1 MRKNIARQRAG
12 ALRSRPE
19 TPFAPVWLL
28 VLVFVILST
37 IYSITIPIFEV
48 SDELWHYPMVEVIA
62 RTWRLPVQP
71 LEPGRSSGPWRQE
84 GSQPPF
90 YYILGAVLTRWIDT
104 SDLEDVRQPNPHAR
118 AGEATPDRDNV
129 NLVIHDSERE
139 RFPWKG
145 TVLAVHVVRFLSIG
159 FGAWSVWLA
168 WRLLRELSPSH
179 PWLAY
184 SAAAVQAF
192 TPMYLFIQSAV
203 NNDNLIIPLSTLA
216 LFFMVRRIKRA
227 GQNRVGSTWSLY
239 IPLGAVLG
247 CALLTKA
254 SGIALVP
261 LAVATV
267 FWDAYQLQR
276 RTSWHRAIIYAA
288 QAVVA
293 VLLPALLIS
302 GWWFVRNYRLYGD
315 WLGLNAFYAV
325 LGTRDVPAS
334 LGQLWAERQA
344 FAAGYWGNFGG
355 LNVPMPDAV
364 YRILNTV
371 AIIAG
376 AGLVLRFVHWLL
388 RPRPNDKPTWR
399 AIIMRLWPFNWD
411 NLTTARALACA
422 WPLAVLVS
430 WVRWATVTWS
440 SQGRLIFSAIPLW
453 SAGLVWGVTAW
464 WPRRFSR
471 AVRITGLLMSIG
483 LFVLTSLALPLWIL
497 PAYTPPAPL
506 SARTNVPKLEP
517 LDVTFEDL
525 LSVQGYL
532 ITPRQVRPGDYLQ
545 IDLIFETKQPSTTYH
560 SLAIHVLGGGDRI
573 IAQRDTFPGH
583 GLLPTTQL
591 TPGYRWHEQHLI
603 QIPTTALAPDTLTLA
618 LGVYETASGR
628 RLPPTGATQE
638 IVEDMARFG
647 SVELTPRPETDP
659 GLGIRFGEGM
669 VLRDYNVSSVVVQPG
684 SQITVELE
692 WACST
697 PMDIDYTVSVQ
708 LIDSQWRKAAQS
720 DAWPANGSK
729 PTSTWK
735 PGTQFTETRTLTVN
749 PDALPGLYNLRV
761 AVYSVAEDGTLAHLP
776 VYRQAG
782 DMPTKAIEL
791 TSVRVNEP

>member
-1 MRKNIARQRAG
+1 MTRNTVEKHAEP
-12 ALRSRPE
+12 LRSAPK
-19 TPFAPVWLL
+19 TFPTPVWLL
-28 VLVFVILST
+28 MLGFGILSA
-37 IYSITIPIFEV
+37 IYSITIPIFEI
-48 SDELWHYPMVEVIA
+48 SDELWHYPMVEIIA

-84 GSQPPF
+84 GSQPPL
-90 YYILGAVLTRWIDT
+90 YYALGAALTRWVDT
-104 SDLEDVRQPNPHAR
+104 SDLTEVRQPNPHVR

-129 NLVIHDSERE
+129 NLVIHNAERE
-139 RFPWKG
+139 RFPWRG
-145 TVLAVHVVRFLSIG
+145 TVLAVHVVRFLSVVLG
-159 FGAWSVWLA
+159 VWSVWLT
-168 WRLLRELSPSH
+168 WRLLHELSPSH

-184 SAAAVQAF
+184 SAAAAQAF
-192 TPMYLFIQSAV
+192 TPMHLFIHSSV

-216 LFFMVRRIKRA
+216 LFLMVRRIKSTDQAQA
-227 GQNRVGSTWSLY
+227 GHPWSLY
-239 IPLGAVLG
+239 APLGIVLG

-267 FWDAYQLQR
+267 LWDAYQLQR
-276 RTSWHRAIIYAA
+276 RTSWHRAAIYAA
-288 QAVVA
+288 QAVAA

-325 LGTRDVPAS
+325 LGTRDVSAS
-334 LGQLWAERQA
+334 LGQLWAERKA

-355 LNVPMPDAV
+355 LNVPMPDVV
-364 YRILNTV
+364 YRVLNII

-376 AGLVLRFVHWLL
+376 AGLVLRFVCWSL

-399 AIIMRLWPFNWD
+399 AIMRLWPFNWD
-411 NLTTARALACA
+411 NLTTARALACV
-422 WPLAVLVS
+422 WPTAVLVS

-453 SAGLVWGVTAW
+453 SAGLIWGVTAW

-471 AVRITGLLMSIG
+471 AVRTTGLLMSCG

-497 PAYTPPAPL
+497 PAYAPPTPL

-532 ITPRQVRPGDYLQ
+532 ITPQQVRPGDYLQ
-545 IDLIFETKQPSTTYH
+545 IDLIFEAKQPSTTYH
-560 SLAIHVLGGGDRI
+560 SLAIHVLGVGDRI

-591 TPGYRWHEQHLI
+591 TPGHRWHEQHLI
-603 QIPTTALAPDTLTLA
+603 QIPTTALTPDTLTLA
-618 LGVYETASGR
+618 LGVYETASGK
-628 RLPPTGATQE
+628 RLPPTGALQE

-647 SVELTPRPETDP
+647 SVGLTPRPETDP
-659 GLGIRFGEGM
+659 GLGLRFGEGM

-749 PDALPGLYNLRV
+749 ADALPGLYNLRV
-761 AVYSVAEDGTLAHLP
+761 AVYSVAEDGTLVHLP

-791 TSVRVNEP
+791 TSVRVSEP